1 MFFFLSLIQDSF
13 SSPGIYLEQYQAIQV
28 LGPYMDPEKKK
39 AFIILSFLLLLLQLS
54 LAKAGTTMAEKISL
68 PTLDL
73 PPSYRGNVRSRNLNA

>member
-1 MFFFLSLIQDSF
+1 
-13 SSPGIYLEQYQAIQV
+13 
-28 LGPYMDPEKKK
+28 MDPEKKK